1 MIPEESQSSSIFLIS
16 PKASPI
22 HLKMLT
28 DIMKSQNKEKDCP
41 ALKKKHLNSNCL
53 RPQLPQTSSFEP
65 SSQLRPQLGP
75 VKNFRFLTRIIF
87 PPPINL
93 LPQNTYKISV
103 LPKESVCPIQ
113 NILIDKHV
121 LEMSLDCYFTKL
133 HPFSPSLRLK
143 SSTIQHYLLKD
154 LRIISINAN
163 IQGHKCGSQP
173 KRCLAFTC
181 TIASCHKIGEIYF
194 SS

>member
-1 MIPEESQSSSIFLIS
+1 MLWRIKNKWPCLTEYLQKCNCDSRRIPKLIYLSYQSQSLPYSSQD
-16 PKASPI
+16 AYR
-22 HLKMLT
+22 HYE
-28 DIMKSQNKEKDCP
+28 KSEQGKGCP

-75 VKNFRFLTRIIF
+75 VKNFKFSTRVIF

-93 LPQNTYKISV
+93 LPKNTYKISV

-121 LEMSLDCYFTKL
+121 LEMSLDCYLQTCIL
-133 HPFSPSLRLK
+133 SLPLWDLNLLPFSTIFSRIWESSL
-143 SSTIQHYLLKD
+143 
-154 LRIISINAN
+154 
-163 IQGHKCGSQP
+163 
-173 KRCLAFTC
+173 
-181 TIASCHKIGEIYF
+181 
-194 SS
+194 